1 MHLIKFFTKK
11 KRLEEISEMQL
22 IAKVLRQYAD
32 NPVLFLIDM
41 LGILLLIIIAYVI
54 LSFGG
59 M

>member
-1 MHLIKFFTKK
+1 
-11 KRLEEISEMQL
+11 MQL

-32 NPVLFLIDM
+32 NPVLFIIDM
-41 LGILLLIIIAYVI
+41 LGILLWIIIAYAI